1 MRQLALC
8 LFVLVLASA
17 NAAAVEE
24 TVAALKARLEHAR
37 PEECPELCV
46 RIAQHQLRNA
56 DKLYI
61 EGRVEEARAAID
73 DVATYSEKARD
84 AAIQTRKRLKNV
96 EIDAR
101 KMAERLRDLK
111 RTLAVEDQPP
121 VEQAIRRLE
130 DLRTTLLKEMFK
142 KDKKK

>member
-1 MRQLALC
+1 MRQLARC
-8 LFVLVLASA
+8 LLLLVLASGHC
-17 NAAAVEE
+17 AAVEE
-24 TVAALKARLEHAR
+24 TVAGLKARLEKAR
-37 PEECPELCV
+37 PEDCPELCV

-56 DKLYI
+56 DKLYND
-61 EGRVEEARAAID
+61 GNVDEARAAID
-73 DVATYSEKARD
+73 DVASYTEKARD
-84 AAIQTRKRLKNV
+84 AAIQTNKHLKNV

-130 DLRTTLLKEMFK
+130 DLRTTLLKEMFRK
-142 KDKKK
+142 KDKK